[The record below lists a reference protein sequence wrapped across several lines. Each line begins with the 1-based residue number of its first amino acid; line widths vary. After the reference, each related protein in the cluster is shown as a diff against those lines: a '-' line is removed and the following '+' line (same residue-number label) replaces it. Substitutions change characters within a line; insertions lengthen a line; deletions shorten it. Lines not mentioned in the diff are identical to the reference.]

1 MNKKVCTLVLM
12 FGFLLISGFAFSQ
25 DPTKFDATGENLDP
39 TGSALL
45 DQFRTSKN
53 VLLWASSSKTTYAAI
68 SGHSQGDKQY
78 GSASGDSKIYF
89 QSKEEGVDLDATGLG
104 ASDSAAFETGWTA
117 L

>member
-25 DPTKFDATGENLDP
+25 NTKFDATGEDLD

-53 VLLWASSSKTTYAAI
+53 VLLLASSSKTTYAAI

-89 QSKEEGVDLDATGLG
+89 QSKKEGVDPTGPG
-104 ASDSAAFETGWTA
+104 AASDSAAFETGWTA